1 MKVKLVSEGETNVD
15 FITTSRMPFPMNVM
29 VPMVSKMLAK
39 DMDVSLRNLK
49 GVMEG

>member
-1 MKVKLVSEGETNVD
+1 
-15 FITTSRMPFPMNVM
+15 